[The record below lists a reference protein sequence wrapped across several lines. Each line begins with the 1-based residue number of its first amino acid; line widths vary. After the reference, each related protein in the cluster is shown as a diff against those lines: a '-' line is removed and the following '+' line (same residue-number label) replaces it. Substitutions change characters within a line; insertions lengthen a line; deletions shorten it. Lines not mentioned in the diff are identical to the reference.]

1 MSSGIL
7 FLTADDFEITK
18 GTKGYMLTNFIKDFS
33 LVLFYSPQCPYSQQL
48 LPIFKKLPSSFGGCQ
63 FGILNVSSASNKKII
78 ELSKNTITPIT
89 YVPLIILYVK
99 SKPLLLY
106 EGPADI
112 EEIKRFILEVSKKI
126 QNKQKFSSEIRKES
140 GVSIPSYSLGVP
152 LFGDENR
159 TYLIMDS
166 AYAKSQ
172 PQR

>member
-1 MSSGIL
+1 
-7 FLTADDFEITK
+7 
-18 GTKGYMLTNFIKDFS
+18 MLT
-33 LVLFYSPQCPYSQQL
+33 
-48 LPIFKKLPSSFGGCQ
+48 PIFKSLPGTIGGCQ
-63 FGILNVSSASNKKII
+63 FGMINVSNNKTCVKM
-78 ELSKNTITPIT
+78 SKETISPIT